1 MANARRTR
9 IDLSEVMAGF
19 DRLKAAGEP
28 IARAM
33 GVGMGQEVRDEA
45 KIRAPVLDPSEM
57 GTDSQQQGTLR
68 DAIYL
73 AFDGRKHLLNPGVYT
88 YTVSWNSRRAP
99 HGHLKEFGF
108 QQPYIVARTGTTGL
122 FYTPLSGDKGA
133 KGRAKGHLR
142 PNGPLIVAAEPFLG
156 PAFDAKQPRL
166 LSIAVQ
172 AGATKFTEIM

>member
-9 IDLSEVMAGF
+9 IDMSGALAGLN
-19 DRLKAAGEP
+19 RLKEAKEP

-33 GVGMGQEVRDEA
+33 GVAMGQEVRDEA
-45 KIRAPVLDPSEM
+45 KVRAPVLQPGDE
-57 GTDSQQQGTLR
+57 GYDQQQAGTLR

-73 AFDGRKHLLNPGVYT
+73 AFDDRKHILNPDAYT

-108 QQPYIVARTGTTGL
+108 TQPYLVARGGVNGL
-122 FYTPLSGDKGA
+122 WYTPLSGDKAG
-133 KGRAKGHLR
+133 KRAAGYLR
-142 PNGPLIVAAEPFLG
+142 DVPLVVAPEPFLG

-166 LSIAVQ
+166 MSIAIQ
-172 AGATKFTEIM
+172 AGSLKFSEVM

>member
-1 MANARRTR
+1 MANARRTSV
-9 IDLSEVMAGF
+9 DMSEVLAGF
-19 DRLKAAGEP
+19 ARLGEAKEP

-33 GVGMGQEVRDEA
+33 GVAMGQEVRDEA
-45 KIRAPVLDPSEM
+45 KVRAPVLKPGEEGYDN
-57 GTDSQQQGTLR
+57 QQPGVLR

-73 AFDGRKHLLNPGVYT
+73 AFDDRKHTLNPDAYT

-108 QQPYIVARTGTTGL
+108 QQPYMVARGASTGL

-133 KGRAKGHLR
+133 KGRAKGRLR
-142 PNGPLIVAAEPFLG
+142 PTPLVIAPEPFLG

-166 LSIAVQ
+166 MSIAVQ
-172 AGATKFTEIM
+172 AGSAKFSEVL